1 MTLNGMMWLIPL
13 TIKLSLLSLSIAFS
27 VHHFFTLSFHDFSFS
42 RTLLALLVD
51 RLR

>member
-1 MTLNGMMWLIPL
+1 MMWLIPL
-13 TIKLSLLSLSIAFS
+13 TIKLSLLSLVSLSIAFS